1 MDFDCEDIKPYLSG
15 TTKGKVPAERGAQR
29 EELCFQKGFAHCKWH
44 EPQETTNDL
53 LSSTRIIFQATER
66 DRARSVTLRPA

>member
-44 EPQETTNDL
+44 EPQETTY
-53 LSSTRIIFQATER
+53 S
-66 DRARSVTLRPA
+66 RARELFSKQLREIGLDLSL